1 MSGVVHST
9 LLLTAANLA
18 IRTVSML
25 FGIYLSDRLG
35 AAGLGLIQLISS
47 VSLLALTVGSSGIR
61 IAAMYLCAEE
71 HGRRRS
77 GGVRSAA
84 DHCLAVTLLLSCLA
98 GFFLILCSDHLAG
111 RWLAEPH
118 AASSLR
124 LIGLFLPVLCMNSV
138 MTGYFTACGKIR
150 SMVAIEVGE
159 RILCILITV
168 LLLRRASTAEAAC
181 LAFFCGSSLSCAAS
195 FLTMYAIYRRDCR
208 FFAPAPKQIQMGRR
222 LLRLCLPLAAN
233 EYLRSGLSTLENL
246 LIPQGLRRYG
256 ASGEHAMA
264 TYGVIHGMVFPVLMF
279 AAAILY
285 SLSDVMVPELSR
297 CLATDNRKR
306 IHRLTDRCLRW
317 GFVFSAGTAG
327 LLFSLAEPLGQLLYH
342 SEEAGLYLAMLS
354 PMVLILYPDAI
365 VDGMHKG
372 LGQQL
377 YCVRYNTLTSF
388 LDVLFLFLLLPRYGI
403 GGFLFSFT
411 VTHLLNFWLSLRRL
425 VRVTEY
431 RLQLLFVPKVLLP
444 AVFAAIPVRFLL
456 RSGAAAPW
464 PTVLLGCCYLLLYAA
479 LLPLF
484 SVLSKEDRRWLNTL
498 FFRKKIARSRSKPC

>member
-1 MSGVVHST
+1 MIVLTGVVHST

-18 IRTVSML
+18 MRFVSML
-25 FGIYLSDRLG
+25 FGIYLSERLG

-47 VSLLALTVGSSGIR
+47 VSILALTAGSSGIR

-77 GGVRSAA
+77 GGVRVAA
-84 DHCLAVTLLLSCLA
+84 DHCLSVTLLLSCIA
-98 GFFLILCSDHLAG
+98 GTALILLSEYLAAH
-111 RWLAEPH
+111 WLNKNE

-150 SMVAIEVGE
+150 PMVVIELSE
-159 RILCILITV
+159 RLFCILLTV
-168 LLLRRASTAEAAC
+168 FLIQKADTAEQAC
-181 LAFFCGSSLSCAAS
+181 LSFFGGSAVSCAAS
-195 FLTMYAIYRRDCR
+195 FLTMYIIYRKDCR
-208 FFAPAPKQIQMGRR
+208 GFAPAPKNLQMGQR
-222 LLRLCLPLAAN
+222 LLRLCIPLAAN
-233 EYLRSGLSTLENL
+233 DYLRSGLSTLENL

-256 ASGEHAMA
+256 ASGESAMA

-297 CLATDNRKR
+297 CLATGNRKR
-306 IHRLTDRCLRW
+306 IQVLTDRCLRW

-327 LLFSLAEPLGQLLYH
+327 LLFSLAEPLGQLLY
-342 SEEAGLYLAMLS
+342 SNKEAGLYISLLA
-354 PMVLILYPDAI
+354 PMVLILYLDAI

-411 VTHLLNFWLSLRRL
+411 VTHLLNFYLSLRRL
-425 VRVTEY
+425 VRVADCS
-431 RLQLLFVPKVLLP
+431 LDPVFVPKVLFP
-444 AVFAAIPVRFLL
+444 AAIAVLPVRVLL
-456 RSGAAAPW
+456 QHGHPNAWAA
-464 PTVLLGCCYLLLYAA
+464 VLLGGCYLLFFAS

-484 SVLSKEDRRWLNTL
+484 SALPADDYRRIHTL
-498 FFRKKIARSRSKPC
+498 LFRK